1 MQKKRIV
8 STVIIGIF
16 LLICIFFMTVLIPM
30 NLSEAIREY
39 SEQSSES
46 IPESEEVGEMII
58 MVSLVYAIGAL
69 GILIAAHIMALIPL
83 ITSSICLSVALKNRT
98 SYLRP
103 VRVIN
108 VGYAIVFSAIII
120 TSVVKIIIFWV

>member
-16 LLICIFFMTVLIPM
+16 LLICIFFMTALIPM

-46 IPESEEVGEMII
+46 VPEPQEVGEMII

-108 VGYAIVFSAIII
+108 VGYAIAFSVIII
-120 TSVVKIIIFWV
+120 ISLVKIILFWV